1 MKRLFLFWGLALILC
16 FGVFAYTAFGVTLAW
31 DANTDSAIGYK
42 VYYQQVG
49 GVDPYSEIVQGRENT
64 TCIIDN
70 NKFQPDQEYEFWV
83 TAFNDADE
91 SGASNIV
98 FWTAPIFIPVDNPAP
113 VIIQVPGTPQT
124 LIINLGG

>member
-1 MKRLFLFWGLALILC
+1 MKKLSLVLAVLILL
-16 FGVFAYTAFGVTLAW
+16 FAVPAFGVTLAW

-49 GVDPYSEIVQGRENT
+49 AVDDPYSYIVQGRENAT
-64 TCIIDN
+64 YTIESCY
-70 NKFQPDQEYEFWV
+70 FQPEQEYEFWV

-91 SGASNIV
+91 SGSSNIV
-98 FWTAPIFIPVDNPAP
+98 LWTAPIFIPVDNPAP

-124 LIINLGG
+124 LIINLGGQ

>member
-1 MKRLFLFWGLALILC
+1 MKKLLLFWGLALILC
-16 FGVFAYTAFGVTLAW
+16 FGIFTYTAFGVTLAW
-31 DANTDSAIGYK
+31 DTNTDTVVGYK

-91 SGASNIV
+91 SGSSNIV
-98 FWTAPIFIPVDNPAP
+98 TWTAPIFIPVDNPAP
-113 VIIQVPGTPQT
+113 IIIQVPGTPQT